1 MALTYGRK
9 PVPFKARLS
18 KFLWIAGTET
28 MDTRIGFGYDSHE
41 FKAGVPLRIGGMTL
55 DHPEGLA
62 GHSDGDVLLHA
73 ITDALLGA
81 VAAGDIGS
89 FFPPGDPRWK
99 DADSAIFLKLAM
111 EELHHAGYR
120 IVNVD
125 TTLVLAAPKI
135 GPVAGEM
142 RSRVA
147 DLLSVDLD
155 QVSIKAKTPE
165 GLNLDH
171 VAQCHAVALVEK
183 ALDPDE
189 LKSMSAVIETQ
200 KQLEDVVDD
209 LLASVHGVPKKRVID
224 PVYDTEDIT

>member
-1 MALTYGRK
+1 
-9 PVPFKARLS
+9 
-18 KFLWIAGTET
+18 
-28 MDTRIGFGYDSHE
+28 MDTRIGFGWDSHE
-41 FKAGVPLRIGGMTL
+41 FKAGVPLRIGGLTL

-99 DADSAIFLKLAM
+99 DADSSIFLKLAL
-111 EELHHAGYR
+111 EELRHAGFR

-125 TTLVLAAPKI
+125 TTLVLTAPKI

-142 RSRVA
+142 RARVA
-147 DLLSVDLD
+147 DLLGLGVD

-171 VAQCHAVALVEK
+171 VAQCHAVALVERV
-183 ALDPDE
+183 ADTDE
-189 LKSMSAVIETQ
+189 LKSISEVIETQ

-209 LLASVHGVPKKRVID
+209 LLASVHGVQKKRVG